1 VTGKAYIGMSMEGH
15 VARWYEKNTRRDM
28 DEFRRLAGRIAQRV
42 TAGSAILEVAPG
54 PGFLAV
60 ELAKRGFAVTGLDIS
75 KTFVE
80 LARGNAARAA
90 VRVDFEQGNA
100 AAMPFETHS
109 FDFLVCRAAFKNF
122 ADPIGALREM
132 HRVVKPG
139 GRGLIIDLRRD
150 ASMDEINRYVDDLG
164 VSWPNRVLMKS
175 VFRHVLLRR
184 AWKMDDLAET
194 LKKIPFAHTEI
205 VPNALGM
212 DVWLSM

>member
-1 VTGKAYIGMSMEGH
+1 VTGKAYIGMGMEGH
-15 VARWYEKNTRRDM
+15 VARWYERNTRRDM
-28 DEFRRLAGRIAQRV
+28 DEFRRLAGRIAQQV

-60 ELAKRGFAVTGLDIS
+60 ELAKRGFAVAGLDIS

-80 LARGNAARAA
+80 LARGNAERAA

-100 AAMPFETHS
+100 AAMPFDTHS

-122 ADPIGALREM
+122 ADPIGALKEM

-164 VSWPNRVLMKS
+164 VSWPNRVVMKS
-175 VFRHVLLRR
+175 VFRHVLLPR

-194 LKKIPFAHTEI
+194 LNKIPFSHTEI

-212 DVWLSM
+212 DIWLSM